1 MKKNS
6 FMVKISNF
14 FKKVFR
20 KLSFGNKKSISN
32 NSKKTSIIDS
42 LKNKEVQKK
51 LLITFF
57 IILVYRVLA
66 SVPLPGVD
74 MSKLFDSAFG
84 NTPLTSFFTIV
95 TGGRLDN
102 PSIVAIGI
110 GGYINAS
117 IILQLLTSVIPKLED
132 LNKEGERGR
141 RIINQYT
148 RILAVPLSVI
158 QSFVIF
164 SIVKNLPSTT
174 GVDAIIDNLTTLDIA
189 TMIIALTTG
198 SMILMWLGELIS
210 EYGLGN
216 GISIILVVGILS
228 SLPSLF
234 AADFSFIPA
243 DWALVL
249 DGNFYVLL
257 NENFRLLY
265 LIFIGIIAIVFFVVL
280 ITEAVRKIPIQY
292 ARRVHGSQGSSK
304 NFLPL
309 KINQAGVMPV
319 IFSSALLSFPQ
330 IIAQLLVSSAGTD
343 TWLYSFGT
351 KINESFL
358 VKGFSGD
365 TKSFI
370 MYQSV
375 YVVLIIAF
383 SFFYTFVTYK
393 PNETSD
399 NLKKSGGFIPGL
411 RPGKSTEKFITK
423 VLLRLAF
430 LGSLFLAVIALLPSL
445 IRLTEQ
451 GRNLMVLTGIGGTS
465 LLIVI
470 GVVLDTIRQMKSLT
484 VTNSYDQY
492 R

>member
-1 MKKNS
+1 MKNNS

-14 FKKVFR
+14 FKRIFHKP
-20 KLSFGNKKSISN
+20 SFSN
-32 NSKKTSIIDS
+32 NRSSSNHSKKTSLIDS

-57 IILVYRVLA
+57 IILIYRVLA
-66 SVPLPGVD
+66 AVPLPGVD

-174 GVDAIIDNLTTLDIA
+174 GVDAIVDNLTTLDIA
-189 TMIIALTTG
+189 AMIIALTTG

-234 AADFSFIPA
+234 ATDFSFIPA

-249 DGNFYVLL
+249 DGNFHVLL

-265 LIFIGIIAIVFFVVL
+265 LILIGIIVIVFFVVF

-292 ARRVHGSQGSSK
+292 ARRVHGAQGASK

-358 VKGFSGD
+358 VTGFSGSTSD
-365 TKSFI
+365 FVWH
-370 MYQSV
+370 QSV

-393 PNETSD
+393 PSETSD

-430 LGSLFLAVIALLPSL
+430 LGSMFLAVIALLPS
-445 IRLTEQ
+445 IVRLSEQ